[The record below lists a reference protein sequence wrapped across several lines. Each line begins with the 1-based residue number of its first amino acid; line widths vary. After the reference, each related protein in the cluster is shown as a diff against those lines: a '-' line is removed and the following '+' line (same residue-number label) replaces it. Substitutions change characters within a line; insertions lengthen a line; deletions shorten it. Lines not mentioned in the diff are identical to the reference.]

1 MEVAISL
8 ARRVTVVAAC
18 TASLVLTGGPAAWSV
33 PAATVVA
40 APHGGPAPRGGDTE
54 DRAPMPADPM
64 AYELG
69 RTLASLDVEELETTF
84 LAQIVAQ
91 YRTVVDMARLEVERG
106 ADAAVRDRARAMVT
120 DRGQQAEQCEKWL
133 HDWYGMTPEQAMD
146 KAPAKAREQMAALR
160 QGMARMTDDLRKVDK
175 GEKFDTEFARRMVS
189 LHSAAAVE
197 YSEPQVRATHPEL
210 RAAAASGMNS
220 QLAGVTE
227 LIGWLTGQVA
237 DAQDRGALPTT
248 PQTPQAPVPQGA
260 AHAGAGGTQGPAAP
274 LTAAAGGALLAVGGG
289 FALTLLRRRRATVR
303 QRG

>member
-18 TASLVLTGGPAAWSV
+18 TASLVLTGGTAAWST

-69 RTLASLDVEELETTF
+69 RTLASLDARDLETAF

-91 YRTVVDMARLEVERG
+91 YRTVVDMAKLEVERG
-106 ADAAVRDRARAMVT
+106 ADTAVRDRAKAMVT
-120 DRGQQAEQCEKWL
+120 DQEQRAEQCEKWL
-133 HDWYGMTPEQAMD
+133 HDWYGMTPEQAME
-146 KAPAKAREQMAALR
+146 KAPGDARKAMTALR
-160 QGMARMTDDLRKVDK
+160 QSMTRMTDDLRKVDK

-220 QLAGVTE
+220 QLAGVAE

-237 DAQDRGALPTT
+237 DAQDMGTLPTT
-248 PQTPQAPVPQGA
+248 PQTPEMPQGA

-274 LTAAAGGALLAVGGG
+274 LAAAAGGALLAVGGA
-289 FALTLLRRRRATVR
+289 FAVTLLRRRRATVR
-303 QRG
+303 QQG

>member
-18 TASLVLTGGPAAWSV
+18 TASLVLTAGTAAWSA

-69 RTLASLDVEELETTF
+69 RTLASLDARDLETAF

-91 YRTVVDMARLEVERG
+91 YRTVVDMAKLEVERG
-106 ADAAVRDRARAMVT
+106 ADTAVRDRAKVMVT
-120 DRGQQAEQCEKWL
+120 DQEQRAEQCEKWL
-133 HDWYGMTPEQAMD
+133 HDWYGMTPEQAME
-146 KAPAKAREQMAALR
+146 KAPADARKAMTALR
-160 QGMARMTDDLRKVDK
+160 QSMTRMTDDLRKVDK
-175 GEKFDTEFARRMVS
+175 GERFDTEFARRMVS

-220 QLAGVTE
+220 QLAGVAE

-237 DAQDRGALPTT
+237 DAQDMGTLPTT
-248 PQTPQAPVPQGA
+248 PQTPEMPQGA

-274 LTAAAGGALLAVGGG
+274 LAAAAGGALLAVGGG
-289 FALTLLRRRRATVR
+289 FAVTLLRRRRATVR
-303 QRG
+303 QQG